1 MNIEVL
7 YLEFDDGKSPYE
19 DWEDSLDI
27 ITRAAV
33 RARINRVRQGNFGD
47 CKPADKV
54 SELRIDHGPG
64 YRIYFGK
71 LKDTVVILLCGGEKR
86 SQARDIKKANAF
98 WLLYKQSLK
107 KDKKQGRKNGKG

>member
-1 MNIEVL
+1 MNIDVQ

-19 DWEDSLDI
+19 EWEDNLDAV
-27 ITRAAV
+27 TRAAV
-33 RARINRVRQGNFGD
+33 RARMNRVRQGNFGD
-47 CKPADKV
+47 CKPADKIF
-54 SELRIDHGPG
+54 ELRIDHGPG

-86 SQARDIKKANAF
+86 SQKRDIKKANVY

-107 KDKKQGRKNGKG
+107 KRSGKHGKN